1 MIRDAL
7 FLAISWLRSTRLRTT
22 VLVIGLALALGLPAF
37 VQQAAATL
45 EDALLHRAES
55 SPLLIGREGNE
66 YDLVMN
72 ALYFRGRLR
81 TPAPASLLD
90 RVLEADYGVTVPV
103 HVRHSAHGVPVIGTG
118 PEYYGA
124 RGLRMAAGRSPAL
137 LGEVVV
143 GAAVAAERGIE
154 PGDLMRS
161 DLTDL
166 YDLSAGGALGLEV
179 VGVLAAADSPDD
191 AVIFGSLET
200 AWALDGALH
209 GHVAV
214 TDGSEPGLVEASPGI
229 FLFEQID
236 ASNRD
241 SFHLHGTPDELPVG
255 AVLVFPRDRAAH
267 DIALGDFAV
276 DPAWQAVRPR
286 VVVGAILDIV
296 LRLRDAM
303 TAGFGLLA
311 VSTAAL
317 SAVILL
323 LGLRLRAPE
332 LTLMRRIGAAPGTLA
347 AVVVTEVVL
356 VLGAA
361 GALAVVFVHGGLL
374 LLKGSL

>member
-7 FLAISWLRSTRLRTT
+7 FLAVSWLRSTPLRTT
-22 VLVIGLALALGLPAF
+22 VLTLGLALALGLPAF
-37 VQQAAATL
+37 VQQAAGAL
-45 EDALLHRAES
+45 EDALLERAVS
-55 SPLLIGREGNE
+55 SPILLGREGNE

-72 ALYFRGRLR
+72 ALYFRGRVR
-81 TPAPASLLD
+81 NPAPAALLD
-90 RVLEADYGVTVPV
+90 RAVAADYGVTVPV
-103 HVRHSAHGVPVIGTG
+103 HVQHSAHGIPVVRTG
-118 PEYYGA
+118 PEYFAA
-124 RGLRMAAGRSPAL
+124 RGLTVAAGRLPGL

-143 GAAVAAERGIE
+143 GGGVAAERGIV
-154 PGDLMRS
+154 PGDLLRS

-179 VGVLAAADSPDD
+179 VGVLAAAGSPDD
-191 AVIFGSLET
+191 AVILTSLET

-214 TDGSEPGLVEASPGI
+214 TEEGGSGLVAASPGI
-229 FLFEQID
+229 FLFEQLD
-236 ASNRD
+236 ATTRG
-241 SFHLHGTPDELPVG
+241 SFHLHGRRDELPVG

-267 DIALGDFAV
+267 DIVLGDFSV

-286 VVVGAILDIV
+286 LVVGAILDIV
-296 LRLRDAM
+296 LRLRDLM
-303 TAGFGLLA
+303 TAGFALLA
-311 VSTAAL
+311 GSTAAL

-332 LTLMRRIGAAPGTLA
+332 ITLMRRIGAAPGTLA
-347 AVVVTEVVL
+347 AVVATEVVL

-361 GALAVVFVHGGLL
+361 AVLALALVRAGLVFLEA
-374 LLKGSL
+374 SL